1 MPLFTVFTPTYNRE
15 RTLQRVYDS
24 LNAQTLRDFEWLV
37 VDDGSTD
44 GTDALVARWENA
56 APFPIRYFRQANA
69 GKHVAMNRG
78 AREAAGEFFI
88 VADSDDAFDADALE
102 VFATTW
108 DSISEGRDRFVGVTG
123 RCRTQTG
130 AFVGTPLPKPVLNSD
145 NLELQFRYGVEG
157 EKWGFVRTE
166 VLRRFPCD
174 ESPEMGS
181 FPWARIAA
189 AGYRTRYIERVLR
202 TYYVD
207 EGADSMSKVVTVKRP
222 MTNVYR
228 NAETLNLAWKYF
240 PYRPLAFF
248 KAAVNLSRFG
258 RAAGLNSKAAAR
270 LLTHQGARLLLWLTA
285 PVALIKP
292 IERKLP

>member
-1 MPLFTVFTPTYNRE
+1 LR
-15 RTLQRVYDS
+15 
-24 LNAQTLRDFEWLV
+24 AQTSQDFEWLI

-44 GTDALVARWENA
+44 GTEALVAGWIKA
-56 APFPIRYFRQANA
+56 APFPIRYFKQANA
-69 GKHVAMNRG
+69 GKHVAMNHG
-78 AREAAGEFFI
+78 AREAAGSLFI
-88 VADSDDAFDADALE
+88 IADSDDAFDADALE
-102 VFATTW
+102 VFASTW
-108 DSISEGRDRFVGVTG
+108 NSISEERDRFVGVTA
-123 RCRTQTG
+123 RCRTQAG
-130 AFVGTPLPKPVLNSD
+130 AFVGTPLPNPVLDSD

-157 EKWGFVRTE
+157 EKWGFVRTD

-207 EGADSMSKVVTVKRP
+207 EGSDSMSKVVTVKRP

-240 PYRPLAFF
+240 FVRPLAFF
-248 KAAVNLSRFG
+248 KAAVNLSRFS
-258 RAAGLNSKAAAR
+258 RAAGLGRAAAAG
-270 LLTHQGARLLLWLTA
+270 LLTHRGARLLLLLA
-285 PVALIKP
+285 GPAALLKP
-292 IERKLP
+292 MTRKVP